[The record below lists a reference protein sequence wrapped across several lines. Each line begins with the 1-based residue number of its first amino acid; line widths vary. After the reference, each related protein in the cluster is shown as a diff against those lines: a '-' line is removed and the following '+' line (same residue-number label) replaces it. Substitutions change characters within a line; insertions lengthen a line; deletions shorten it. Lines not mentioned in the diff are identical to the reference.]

1 MKTQPFR
8 EFFARLFGPVRVFTL
23 LILVILIYLL
33 PFNSK
38 SEFIQHNRQIVE
50 VPNISPVLKS
60 LYPEGAFASCGA
72 GGTGTN
78 CQTGC
83 CSAGACVVCP
93 PREEEDRPPNI
104 TATLNCPQ
112 PGMNGWC
119 LGSLSIDLSAADPQG
134 YSVLISGTFAGNPF
148 ACPVGNTTCSIPV
161 TAEGEGTITY
171 RVDSSSGLFNS
182 EATSYKLDL
191 TTPELNGSISGATGN
206 NNWYRSNAILEIG
219 ASDPIS
225 GIASIT
231 TTVDG
236 VGPSAYTSP
245 ITLTDGIHS
254 VLITAS
260 DQAGNTTQITQT
272 VQVDTLNPAIN
283 VALGGTKGSNDWYVS
298 TASVTPTAADAGSG
312 IASFEI
318 SVDGGAWSAVTGSSS
333 LPDGIHTYKLRAMDN
348 AGNSTETPN
357 QTIQVDTIAPFIDMT
372 DELNLGGTAYYNVE
386 DYGSGLAQYRAVI
399 EDDEERYQKIVW
411 LELLSGN
418 QFDGQI
424 RWDGRFKDG
433 TYAGSGEYFITLKIT
448 DAAGNKTIKS
458 AIVQVNPLSILQDIP
473 AFTPPSTIEFVPEE
487 EDSFTA
493 QTESSSQTDA
503 SPAGVSFGGESNP
516 FAEGS
521 FVSTV
526 FGVPAT
532 TTPIADTPLD
542 SSILWGVAATALV
555 GFTLGNWEQERE
567 RERQEKQKALE
578 EKRANTERR
587 QKQKEYEDSIRKRRE
602 WEAAEEAYL
611 RNYNQHMEDKMAD
624 FEAADDAKWEASQIA
639 MQEQK
644 RKEQEHLNSVEA
656 ARWAGLAQIEQAK
669 LKEQNK
675 PNWLN
680 NAIDNA
686 WNWAYNNQTDLSL
699 ATGVVVGAA
708 ALVLAAG
715 VITAPVWMIVVGAVL
730 ITSAIVTAGTI
741 AINNHFDQD
750 WDDHLVSNLI
760 AGNAAT
766 LVTIGAGLLLAQAS
780 PWISSTIVTTCTK
793 YPPVCRQIGPI
804 LDHGEESV
812 LSFQLAYYKWTDDEE
827 GVATT
832 FLELQMELA
841 DGDTPGNSL
850 TREVVEQL
858 AKLGPDAAELVGKY
872 GSDVAPLLV
881 RYGNDAIDIIGA
893 YGDEGIS
900 LLLQH
905 GKDAIPLVLKYGDNA
920 VKTLDAV
927 DTESASK
934 LLNNLDEDV
943 LEYAIDGGPDAV
955 AALSRWSD
963 DELKE
968 FGLELALRSKK
979 DAKVLEDIH
988 TLINL
993 GPIDPKHLTHEQEKL
1008 INSIAENSMQYS
1020 DEGQIVLGKW
1030 VDYGHGFTYVARET
1044 GSVHYNPHP
1053 DMWNLFGEFGD
1064 NLREDTAWLVNKQ
1077 VIHNGIDKGLP
1088 FEYTL
1093 EGIPS
1098 DNIFMEKEVVN
1109 LIFSGASDAEIKS
1122 ALRVNKLSIR
1132 WQELKELQQAGY
1144 EFTFDE
1150 AKDSFIFSAK

>member
-1 MKTQPFR
+1 MKTQLFR

-78 CQTGC
+78 CHTGC

-112 PGMNGWC
+112 PGTNGWC

-161 TAEGEGTITY
+161 TAEGQGTITY
-171 RVDSSSGLFNS
+171 RVDSSSGLFDS

-206 NNWYRSNAILEIG
+206 NYWYRSNAVLEIS

-236 VGPSAYTSP
+236 AGPSAYTSP

-254 VLITAS
+254 VLVTAS

-272 VQVDTLNPAIN
+272 VQVDILNPSIN

-318 SVDGGAWSAVTGSSS
+318 SVDGGSWSAVTGASSF
-333 LPDGIHTYKLRAMDN
+333 PDGIHSYKLRAIDN
-348 AGNSTETPN
+348 AGNSTETPS

-372 DELNLGGTAYYNVE
+372 DELNLGGTVYYNVE

-433 TYAGSGEYFITLKIT
+433 TYAGTGEYFITLKIT
-448 DAAGNKTIKS
+448 DAAGNKAIKS
-458 AIVQVNPLSILQDIP
+458 ATVQINPLSILQDIP

-493 QTESSSQTDA
+493 QTESNSRTEA
-503 SPAGVSFGGESNP
+503 SPAGTSFGGESNP
-516 FAEGS
+516 FAEDS

-587 QKQKEYEDSIRKRRE
+587 QQQREYEKSVRE
-602 WEAAEEAYL
+602 RWEREAAEEAYL

-644 RKEQEHLNSVEA
+644 RKEQERLNAVDA

-669 LKEQNK
+669 ESETT
-675 PNWLN
+675 W
-680 NAIDNA
+680 AEIVDNA
-686 WNWAYNNQTDLSL
+686 WNSAYNNQTDLAL
-699 ATGVVVGAA
+699 GTGVVAG
-708 ALVLAAG
+708 LVAAG
-715 VITAPVWMIVVGAVL
+715 LILAGVAVSPLLLIGGAVVL
-730 ITSAIVTAGTI
+730 TAAVVTAGTI
-741 AINNHFDQD
+741 ALNNHFEQNWSDN
-750 WDDHLVSNLI
+750 LVDN
-760 AGNAAT
+760 
-766 LVTIGAGLLLAQAS
+766 LVTGIIPAALLPVGALVLAPAL
-780 PWISSTIVTTCTK
+780 PWISTTATGLCVQYATA
-793 YPPVCRQIGPI
+793 CSQIGNVV
-804 LDHGEESV
+804 DYGEEAL
-812 LSFQLAYYKWTDDEE
+812 LSAQLLYYNLTGNQDQ
-827 GVATT
+827 AASTYI
-832 FLELQMELA
+832 ELQLEKT
-841 DGDTPGNSL
+841 DGGAPGNSIAL
-850 TREVVEQL
+850 EAGEQIT
-858 AKLGPDAAELVGKY
+858 KLGPDAVELVGKY
-872 GSDVAPLLV
+872 GTDVIPLMLK
-881 RYGNDAIDIIGA
+881 YGDDAVDIIGA
-893 YGDEGIS
+893 YGDEGLN
-900 LLLQH
+900 LLLMH
-905 GKDAIPLVLKYGDNA
+905 GDEA
-920 VKTLDAV
+920 VKTIKKYGTPGVDLMTAYGDDAISALSGNV
-927 DTESASK
+927 TTVKNSHIEEMTSALKTMDPDLRIWYSESTSQIYVSQPTDLGLNSSNLLSTTSDKSK
-934 LLNNLDEDV
+934 LIEDIAEGSTRGSGNRVV
-943 LEYAIDGGPDAV
+943 LGPYELGGGYIEEAV
-955 AALSRWSD
+955 ENGGIFFDMSD
-963 DELKE
+963 PVWENV
-968 FGLELALRSKK
+968 KK
-979 DAKVLEDIH
+979 DIDPWKVNEQFLKNQLEAGVERIDYTGEDINEIIE
-988 TLINL
+988 L
-993 GPIDPKHLTHEQEKL
+993 
-1008 INSIAENSMQYS
+1008 YS
-1020 DEGQIVLGKW
+1020 DI
-1030 VDYGHGFTYVARET
+1030 
-1044 GSVHYNPHP
+1044 
-1053 DMWNLFGEFGD
+1053 
-1064 NLREDTAWLVNKQ
+1064 
-1077 VIHNGIDKGLP
+1077 P
-1088 FEYTL
+1088 FEDIPRFGYKEIIWLYKNAGSGYTL
-1093 EGIPS
+1093 VGNS
-1098 DNIFMEKEVVN
+1098 W
-1109 LIFSGASDAEIKS
+1109 IK
-1122 ALRVNKLSIR
+1122 
-1132 WQELKELQQAGY
+1132 
-1144 EFTFDE
+1144 TP
-1150 AKDSFIFSAK
+1150 